1 MKIKFSDYSKG
12 EFIRIIREWT
22 ELDQKSFGKCIGKSK
37 RTIAAYEAG
46 ETNYNSDTLK
56 KIEKEFDIEFIAI
69 KKSRQIFE

>member
-1 MKIKFSDYSKG
+1 MKISFSDYSKG

-22 ELDQKSFGKCIGKSK
+22 ELDQESFGKRIGKSK

-69 KKSRQIFE
+69 KRKN